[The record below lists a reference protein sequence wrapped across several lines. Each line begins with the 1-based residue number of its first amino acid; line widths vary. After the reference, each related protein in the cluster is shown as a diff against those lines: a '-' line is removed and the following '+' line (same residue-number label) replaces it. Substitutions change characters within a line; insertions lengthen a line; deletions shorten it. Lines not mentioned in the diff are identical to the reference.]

1 MDGVIAIMMMAMI
14 EGTVAGAAAAETSMT
29 SMFYIGTNK
38 YQDYQ
43 ASSQILL
50 MTVLYVGM
58 CMLKMNC
65 LSVGR

>member
-1 MDGVIAIMMMAMI
+1 MDGVIAIMIMSMI
-14 EGTVAGAAAAETSMT
+14 GGTVAGAAAADTSMTSMT
-29 SMFYIGTNK
+29 SMFSIGTIK

-58 CMLKMNC
+58 CMP
-65 LSVGR
+65 R

>member
-1 MDGVIAIMMMAMI
+1 MDGVIAIMIMAI
-14 EGTVAGAAAAETSMT
+14 IGTVAGAAAAETSMT

>member
-1 MDGVIAIMMMAMI
+1 MDGVIAIMMSMI
-14 EGTVAGAAAAETSMT
+14 GGTVAGAAVADTSMT
-29 SMFYIGTNK
+29 LMFSIGTNK

-58 CMLKMNC
+58 CMP
-65 LSVGR
+65 R